1 MPTLPRRPLHAPPVR
16 APLRAALRA
25 PRFPPLPRAGRL
37 ALQSSACAALLVL
50 AAAVVARLLVA
61 PVDGRARRAGGQ
73 AVQDGE
79 PRRRAPALD
88 RGLETFM
95 QASMFL

>member
-1 MPTLPRRPLHAPPVR
+1 
-16 APLRAALRA
+16 
-25 PRFPPLPRAGRL
+25 
-37 ALQSSACAALLVL
+37 
-50 AAAVVARLLVA
+50 
-61 PVDGRARRAGGQ
+61 
-73 AVQDGE
+73 VQDGE